1 MTLSVCLD
9 CGTLLAVGLEAC
21 PHCESTK
28 LAEVGAKTPKAKRKP
43 KR

>member
-9 CGTLLAVGLEAC
+9 CGTLFAVGLEAC
-21 PHCESTK
+21 PQCGCAE
-28 LAEVGAKTPKAKRKP
+28 LAEYGAPKPKRKP